1 MRLFDRRD
9 HLKTGQRKWPGTK
22 LFCGYSPA
30 PAGSGSRQI
39 RGKKS
44 RPLSRARTYRCSKRE
59 IQEKLTSQ
67 NMPFNVILSA

>member
-9 HLKTGQRKWPGTK
+9 HLKTSQRKWPGTK

-44 RPLSRARTYRCSKRE
+44 RPLSRARTY
-59 IQEKLTSQ
+59 
-67 NMPFNVILSA
+67 